1 MNKPKVLW
9 LIVAR
14 SGSKSIPNKNI
25 KLLNG
30 IPLLAYRI
38 KSAIE
43 SNYSKYIWIS
53 TDSEEYAKIAELHG
67 ASVPFI
73 RPKQLAEDKTS
84 TTEVVLHAMNHAKQ
98 QSFKFDYIAV
108 LEPTSP
114 FISEIDLNKAISKLN
129 ETIGAKSIV
138 SVKESRPNKI
148 FIQDEA
154 PYLDLISEQIRFF
167 EKLGRQEFKMQI
179 TPSGGF
185 YIAKWESF
193 LLDKTFYT
201 SKTLAYLVNEIAGLE
216 IDEPIDF
223 EFAEFLVNRV

>member
-1 MNKPKVLW
+1 
-9 LIVAR
+9 
-14 SGSKSIPNKNI
+14 
-25 KLLNG
+25 
-30 IPLLAYRI
+30 
-38 KSAIE
+38 
-43 SNYSKYIWIS
+43 
-53 TDSEEYAKIAELHG
+53 
-67 ASVPFI
+67 
-73 RPKQLAEDKTS
+73 
-84 TTEVVLHAMNHAKQ
+84 
-98 QSFKFDYIAV
+98 
-108 LEPTSP
+108 
-114 FISEIDLNKAISKLN
+114 LN

-138 SVKESRPNKI
+138 SVKESRPNKV

-154 PYLDLISEQIRFF
+154 SYLDLISEQIRFF
-167 EKLGRQEFKMQI
+167 EKLGRQEFKRQI

>member
-1 MNKPKVLW
+1 M
-9 LIVAR
+9 
-14 SGSKSIPNKNI
+14 
-25 KLLNG
+25 
-30 IPLLAYRI
+30 
-38 KSAIE
+38 
-43 SNYSKYIWIS
+43 
-53 TDSEEYAKIAELHG
+53 
-67 ASVPFI
+67 PFI